1 MVYLFILMVYLLH
14 FMNVNILVRMCL
26 RHVHTWYLQ
35 RAQEGIRS
43 IELEL
48 LMAVNYHAC
57 VENET

>member
-1 MVYLFILMVYLLH
+1 MVYLLH